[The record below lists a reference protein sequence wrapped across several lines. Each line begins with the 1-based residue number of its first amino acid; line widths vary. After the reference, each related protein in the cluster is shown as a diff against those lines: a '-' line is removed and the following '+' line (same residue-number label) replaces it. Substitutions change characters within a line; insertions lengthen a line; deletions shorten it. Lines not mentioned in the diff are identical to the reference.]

1 MHLCLLVLN
10 VLSAIRIYILS
21 VNIFFLIQGILGISV
36 PYITLCLDVCLF
48 FIFTHLITEIIRY
61 RYVKDT
67 VIINSLFLVMFWLT
81 FIHVSNLGIF
91 IVDNSLKLQT
101 FICSITLS
109 ILSIYLYQNL
119 NRVFSIFRKIKI
131 GYRPLITLSFLLV
144 IAVGTV
150 LLMLPISTSPNQPT
164 LSLIDAF
171 FTAVSAVCVTGLVVV
186 DTATYFSRF
195 GQLIIM
201 VLVQVGSLGLVTITT
216 TMVALLGRKLSVT
229 GQISAKS
236 SLSAS
241 DDNVLATYLGFTL
254 GFTFIVE
261 STMALILFVRF
272 YQILPLQDAIFYSI
286 FHAITAFCNAGFSLF
301 SDSLVGFR
309 TDPIINFVIMSS
321 IFIGGL
327 GFGIWLDLKSR
338 FIDKKTKS
346 VSLQTY
352 IAVNCS
358 IFLVIFGTGVFFLL
372 ERNNALAGFS
382 FSEKLISSLF
392 ASINLRTA
400 GFNSIDL
407 SQTNEASRL
416 FSLLLMYIGASP
428 GSTGG
433 GIKTTTFLVLASY
446 VKASLSNSN
455 DITIFGKRVR
465 DSLGSQAWS
474 LVFHS
479 VAWIFIVTLALCYF
493 DNMLLSDS
501 LYETVSA
508 YATVGVSTGV
518 TNSLSNFSKTL
529 ISITMILGRIGPTTV
544 MLALISNTQKASL
557 TRTPAE
563 KLSIG

>member
-1 MHLCLLVLN
+1 MHGFLSMLQ
-10 VLSAIRIYILS
+10 VLSTIRVSVLS
-21 VNIFFLIQGILGISV
+21 VTIFFLIQGVLGIPI
-36 PYITLCLDVCLF
+36 PYIMLWLNICLF
-48 FIFTHLITEIIRY
+48 FIFIHLITEIVRY
-61 RYVKDT
+61 IYVKDT
-67 VIINSLFLVMFWLT
+67 VIINSLFLAGIWII
-81 FIHVSNLGIF
+81 FIDASDLDIF
-91 IVDNSLKLQT
+91 IVDNTFKLQT
-101 FICSITLS
+101 FINAITLS
-109 ILSIYLYQNL
+109 IMCIYLYQNL
-119 NRVFSIFRKIKI
+119 SRLFSVFRKIKI
-131 GYRPLITLSFLLV
+131 GHRLLITLSFLLV

-150 LLMLPISTSPNQPT
+150 LLKLPISTVSSD

-195 GQLIIM
+195 GQMTIM
-201 VLVQVGSLGLVTITT
+201 FLVQIGSLGLVTITT
-216 TMVALLGRKLSVT
+216 TMVTLLGRRLSVS
-229 GQISAKS
+229 GQISAKNS
-236 SLSAS
+236 ISAS
-241 DDNVLATYLGFTL
+241 NDNVLVNYLGFTL

-261 STMALILFVRF
+261 FIMASILFVRF
-272 YQILPLQDAIFYSI
+272 YPMFPLQDAIFYSV

-309 TDPIINFVIMSS
+309 TDPIINFVIMGS

-338 FIDKKTKS
+338 FIDKKTKTI
-346 VSLQTY
+346 SLQTA
-352 IAVNCS
+352 IALFFS
-358 IFLVIFGTGVFFLL
+358 IFLVIFGTVVFFFL
-372 ERNNALAGFS
+372 EKNHSLVGFS
-382 FSEKLISSLF
+382 TSEKIISSLF

-416 FSLLLMYIGASP
+416 FSLLMMYIGASP

-433 GIKTTTFLVLASY
+433 GIKTTTFLVLCAY

-479 VAWIFIVTLALCYF
+479 LSWIFIVTLALCYL
-493 DNMLLSDS
+493 NGISLSDS

-508 YATVGVSTGV
+508 YATVGVSTGI
-518 TNSLSNFSKTL
+518 TGSLTDMSKIL
-529 ISITMILGRIGPTTV
+529 ISITMILGRIGPTTI
-544 MLALISNTQKASL
+544 MLVLIHNTQKTAL